1 MKKLLLLLLALT
13 LSLTL
18 LTACNNNDTPPI
30 DTDTEEEETEKE
42 LTTADIL
49 GFDKKNYGEE
59 FLILLNDGAAITK
72 ADFFAEEDASDRV
85 SIATYDR
92 NLACEEYLGISL
104 QYVPK
109 NGVWNSG
116 ITNEIYTLVSTGACD
131 YDMAAIALNAGIM
144 GGHISIFQN
153 IMQMDYIEP
162 THSWWVQDMIDQVAI
177 NNQLYFLTGDTCVT
191 TYAYIGCIFANLDVA
206 ENFNL
211 GVDFYETVKSGNW
224 TMEEFY
230 RLFKL
235 VGEDTDN
242 NGSFDPATETYGWSN
257 NNISVR
263 LMWSCCNMNLIER
276 QEDGTFALIP
286 SLDDRLITFISQLKT
301 ELSDPHQSLVPAS
314 ADMVKAFVADRVLF
328 AADLLSA
335 AGSLKAAN
343 IESDYAILPMPKLD
357 TNQADYISTNMP
369 AYNALF
375 FPVTVENPD
384 MSAQVAEYMG
394 WYGQENI
401 IPEYYDQT
409 LKLRQNDSEAN
420 IEMIDL
426 IREKLRVTPNE
437 LYGIIGETGSDTV
450 MYMLQTISSNLSTD
464 GFYSNPV
471 SVWKTRYTTFADR
484 INSYVFKY
492 YQ

>member
-1 MKKLLLLLLALT
+1 
-13 LSLTL
+13 
-18 LTACNNNDTPPI
+18 
-30 DTDTEEEETEKE
+30 
-42 LTTADIL
+42 
-49 GFDKKNYGEE
+49 
-59 FLILLNDGAAITK
+59 
-72 ADFFAEEDASDRV
+72 
-85 SIATYDR
+85 
-92 NLACEEYLGISL
+92 
-104 QYVPK
+104 
-109 NGVWNSG
+109 
-116 ITNEIYTLVSTGACD
+116 
-131 YDMAAIALNAGIM
+131 
-144 GGHISIFQN
+144 
-153 IMQMDYIEP
+153 
-162 THSWWVQDMIDQVAI
+162 
-177 NNQLYFLTGDTCVT
+177 
-191 TYAYIGCIFANLDVA
+191 
-206 ENFNL
+206 
-211 GVDFYETVKSGNW
+211 
-224 TMEEFY
+224 
-230 RLFKL
+230 
-235 VGEDTDN
+235 
-242 NGSFDPATETYGWSN
+242 
-257 NNISVR
+257 
-263 LMWSCCNMNLIER
+263 MNLIER
-276 QEDGTFALIP
+276 QEDGTFALRP

-301 ELSDPHQSLVPAS
+301 ELSDPHQALVSPSAGMVTS
-314 ADMVKAFVADRVLF
+314 ADMVKAFVGDRVLF
-328 AADLLSA
+328 AADMLSA

-384 MSAQVAEYMG
+384 MSAQVAEFMG

-450 MYMLQTISSNLSTD
+450 MFMLQTISPNLSTD